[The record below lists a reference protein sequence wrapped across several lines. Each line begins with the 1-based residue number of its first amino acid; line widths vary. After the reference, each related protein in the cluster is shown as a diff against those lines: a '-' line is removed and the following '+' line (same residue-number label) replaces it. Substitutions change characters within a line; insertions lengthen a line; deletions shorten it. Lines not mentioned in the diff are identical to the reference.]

1 MKGLLDT
8 NEELE
13 FELKLIHNYEKY
25 SKELKKFEAGKLPE
39 TYPDYEKVKL
49 LHTSFPLVMK
59 KKQYKL
65 GTDKLVLYLKK
76 LDSSN
81 GIRHKTNMKNY
92 ASIR

>member
-8 NEELE
+8 IEELE

-49 LHTSFPLVMK
+49 LHNCLPIALK

-65 GTDKLVLYLKK
+65 STDKLLLNLKK
-76 LDSSN
+76 IESTN
-81 GIRHKTNMKNY
+81 AVRHKTNMKNY
-92 ASIR
+92 